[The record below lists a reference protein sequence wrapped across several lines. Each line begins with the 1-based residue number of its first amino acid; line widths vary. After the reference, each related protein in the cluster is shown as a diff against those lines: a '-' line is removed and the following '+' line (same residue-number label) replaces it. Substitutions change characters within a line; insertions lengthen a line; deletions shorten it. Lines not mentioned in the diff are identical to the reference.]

1 MAAHGFFKPSPDS
14 FHSLISIHDRITTAN
29 RILDLMEHSLVF
41 QAFHSSC
48 NTGLYI
54 HSPYLQ
60 DIYTHMIEL
69 YSRSK
74 NMLACENIR
83 DRMRILGLN
92 HSTVP
97 IISHLVYGYSLS
109 GNKELASIHA
119 CRLQQLTGPDS
130 PRPYYFIMRAHFNHA
145 YSIQLVQT
153 YHDMQSKGIRPD
165 SHVLGIL
172 CNYFAKQGE
181 LTKFWQHYH
190 MYQKLNIPKHISIY
204 NLALAIQNQNGD
216 YLKTET
222 LFKKMVAKGIAINRP
237 TFDER
242 FIAWV
247 GSRKRTLIWREYA
260 HMLSNGI
267 LRKKSNLSFCK
278 YLGKI
283 KSVPH
288 IQYFIEQATAN
299 QINVLDFLPALV
311 SGYAGLGD
319 VISTRRLI
327 IYANRYLTTNKVSMH
342 GHEWVLKAYCIA
354 MDLDGATKYLTRSGI
369 ELKMFDLASLYL
381 LFKLAVE
388 QCGPTSSK
396 VESVAG
402 MIQSV
407 YKHVSL
413 DKLLQEYKI
422 TKC

>member
-1 MAAHGFFKPSPDS
+1 
-14 FHSLISIHDRITTAN
+14 
-29 RILDLMEHSLVF
+29 
-41 QAFHSSC
+41 
-48 NTGLYI
+48 
-54 HSPYLQ
+54 
-60 DIYTHMIEL
+60 
-69 YSRSK
+69 
-74 NMLACENIR
+74 MLACENIR

-97 IISHLVYGYSLS
+97 IISHLVYGYSLF

-288 IQYFIEQATAN
+288 IQYFIEQAIAN

-311 SGYAGLGD
+311 SGYAG
-319 VISTRRLI
+319 
-327 IYANRYLTTNKVSMH
+327 
-342 GHEWVLKAYCIA
+342 
-354 MDLDGATKYLTRSGI
+354 LDGATKYLTRSGI

-396 VESVAG
+396 VEFVAG